1 MKTIQKEKS
10 KISLYLQFIFSIA
23 VILSII
29 FYFINRQN
37 ISYLEFFLGIT
48 LVIMGYNNKQF
59 YQRKNMTILYL
70 IIGISLIIFSIVQF
84 LGVQDGRSYL
94 LQ

>member
-1 MKTIQKEKS
+1 MKTSQKEKS

-48 LVIMGYNNKQF
+48 LVIMGYNNKRF

-70 IIGISLIIFSIVQF
+70 IIGIFLIIFSIVQF
-84 LGVQDGRSYL
+84 LGV
-94 LQ
+94 